1 MCLELCDGGDLSVLL
16 DDRLCNANPAPLS
29 LTETRF
35 YAACVLCAL
44 RAVHEGGFYFYVL
57 VPLTFE
63 SCSQFDLPLMLNH
76 FKNNLVSDPLYFY

>member
-44 RAVHEGGFYFYVL
+44 RAVHEGELFYFYV
-57 VPLTFE
+57 PLTFNANPAHKTTW
-63 SCSQFDLPLMLNH
+63 SLIRYIFM
-76 FKNNLVSDPLYFY
+76 YR